1 MLKLVLDNSL
11 VDRARDAAAKI
22 TGDLKWLFESQ
33 SSVTIE
39 RTVLRLMGI
48 DGATEDGK
56 PLPNVVIDH
65 LQEKSALFSGA
76 AIRIG
81 NAMINHD
88 LTAQEVAEKSSCGRA
103 RSLNSSRC
111 RSANFMTCWVNS
123 AMKCLPHQIS
133 KRK

>member
-11 VDRARDAAAKI
+11 VSRARDAAAKI

-65 LQEKSALFSGA
+65 LQE
-76 AIRIG
+76 
-81 NAMINHD
+81 
-88 LTAQEVAEKSSCGRA
+88 
-103 RSLNSSRC
+103 SLHSL
-111 RSANFMTCWVNS
+111 AVLPFAS
-123 AMKCLPHQIS
+123 AMPCSSTVFL
-133 KRK
+133 RKK